1 MTMFTEE
8 NCNKVISI
16 LEDDESEGM
25 EMMMVLL
32 NSYQEKYKIKNTEI
46 FEEYFRKDTKLIFQ
60 VLHSGLANEK
70 MVQEMENEFD
80 DSEVDQK
87 EKKEF
92 LEFVDNINFVL
103 QKIDTVDLHDPD
115 DEFSSNCTHAISF
128 INKKNEDMK
137 GLTESMKKL
146 TLKLE
151 CLGNALKNINND
163 IKDD

>member
-103 QKIDTVDLHDPD
+103 QKIDTVDLLDPD
-115 DEFSSNCTHAISF
+115 DDFTSNCTHAISF

-151 CLGNALKNINND
+151 CLDNALKNINTD

>member
-1 MTMFTEE
+1 MIMFTEE

-16 LEDDESEGM
+16 IEDDESEGI
-25 EMMMVLL
+25 EMIMVLF
-32 NSYQEKYKIKNTEI
+32 NSYQEKYKIKNKEI

-60 VLHSGLANEK
+60 VLHSGLASEK

-103 QKIDTVDLHDPD
+103 QKIDTVDLLDPD
-115 DEFSSNCTHAISF
+115 DDFTSNCTHAISF

-151 CLGNALKNINND
+151 CLDNALKNINTD